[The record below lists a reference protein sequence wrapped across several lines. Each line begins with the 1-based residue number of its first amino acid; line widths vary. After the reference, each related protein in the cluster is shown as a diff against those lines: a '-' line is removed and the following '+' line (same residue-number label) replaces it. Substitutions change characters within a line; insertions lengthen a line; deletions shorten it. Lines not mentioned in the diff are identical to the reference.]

1 MSNKIPSHWVITIP
15 LLFVALIAGL
25 VHIIYVGTDLFTPPV
40 KDDFKKQQDFFQPES
55 DRRAIQ
61 EASGI
66 DLKMQLSSF
75 KPGESTLNFYF
86 SPKQVLNQADTARF
100 IVFRVNSVKT
110 DSLHLVFPVSDSSF
124 TFRHKFTE
132 SGEWYIK
139 AGIQLEKFY
148 YRKEFRFT
156 IR

>member
-1 MSNKIPSHWVITIP
+1 MSNKVPTHWVITIP

-55 DRRAIQ
+55 DRRATQ

-66 DLKMQLSSF
+66 ALKMQLSSF
-75 KPGESTLNFYF
+75 EKGESTLQFAF
-86 SPKQVLNQADTARF
+86 SPRQELNPADTARF

-110 DSLHLVFPVSDSSF
+110 DSLHLVFPATDSSF
-124 TFRHKFTE
+124 VFKHNFTE
-132 SGEWYIK
+132 SGDWYIK
-139 AGIQLEKFY
+139 AGIQLKNFY
-148 YRKEFRFT
+148 FRKEFRFT

>member
-1 MSNKIPSHWVITIP
+1 MSNKVSTHWVITIP

-25 VHIIYVGTDLFTPPV
+25 VHIIYVGTDLFTPPI
-40 KDDFKKQQDFFQPES
+40 KDDYKKQQDFFQPES
-55 DRRAIQ
+55 DRRATQ

-75 KPGESTLNFYF
+75 KTGESAINFYF
-86 SPKQVLNQADTARF
+86 SPKQVLNLADTARF

-110 DSLHLVFPVSDSSF
+110 DSLHLVFPVTDSSF
-124 TFRHKFTE
+124 AFKHTFSE
-132 SGEWYIK
+132 SGDWYIK
-139 AGIQLEKFY
+139 AGIQLKDFY
-148 YRKEFRFT
+148 FRKEFRFT